1 MKEYKRKLK
10 HLEDE
15 KNYYQEKEIDL
26 YKKIQ
31 TVEMMAD
38 LKSGKRY

>member
-10 HLEDE
+10 QLEEE